1 MESKMKILKM
11 VLRMTFQMTLSI
23 LDIVEEYLK
32 HKR

>member
-1 MESKMKILKM
+1 MEGKIKFIKM
-11 VLRMTFQMTLSI
+11 VLKMTFQMTLSI